1 MKNIYYK
8 SSEGV
13 IVNLIQ
19 APYRMLTE
27 TELLNNEW
35 QWETVGTLN
44 PRIAKLKKELV
55 SPPFKIRVTGS
66 SKDDMLNNLEYIEGV
81 FDRDCFLG
89 QMGRL
94 YIGDFYRECFITSS
108 TKGKVFEKNHTVV
121 QYVATSNDSY
131 WRNDKTCIFSGTG
144 MTTGEIAYSTL
155 VTAKVNSE
163 SIVTEPTGND
173 DKELHIEYEA
183 PFDTYDRNW
192 LKFDIGSVIDVEE
205 FSGLTLEAVG
215 VTPIGCDLQIGD
227 GETEDDSRSISVTA
241 NIPDRAE
248 ESSIIYIDDFTTIKV
263 DSVSLSSATLYMY
276 CYIGYERV
284 AEITIK
290 SEQTNIIGEDIDVS
304 NYDYVTFFSGYNQE
318 ATNTVSYTVN
328 EEQWTTLQ
336 SISSAGEVTF
346 EDETCRYIRLKGSFF
361 GKIDCD
367 VSIISGE
374 VAPPRDLFFLG
385 FKSTNVS
392 QFIVNRVTTQQITIY
407 PEDET
412 KDAYIT
418 FDDLE
423 VTLKEITCTYA
434 RAGTVKVQGLNDG
447 VWSDIL
453 TFENGT
459 SETYNTH
466 YDQIRLCIPANS
478 GVSAIQYAHI
488 KVLTDARI
496 YNESY
501 APSDAIIEINGA
513 WSNPTVQINGYEY
526 GANIDLAQGHKL
538 VIDTKNKTVRDYS
551 DDITYENV
559 YASRLED
566 SFTKIETGEQ
576 LIDWVKDATEI
587 KITIEQARST
597 PKWN

>member
-13 IVNLIQ
+13 IINLIET
-19 APYRMLTE
+19 PYRMLTE

-55 SPPFKIRVTGS
+55 SPPFKIRVSGGV
-66 SKDDMLNNLEYIEGV
+66 DNVEYIEGV

-108 TKGKVFEKNHTVV
+108 TKEKVFNRNSTTI
-121 QYVATSNDSY
+121 QYVATSDNPY
-131 WRNDKTCIFSGTG
+131 WRNDKEVIFSGSG

-155 VTAKVNSE
+155 VTAKVNNE

-173 DKELHIEYEA
+173 DKELHLEYA
-183 PFDTYDRNW
+183 PTYSANGNW
-192 LKFDIGSVIDVEE
+192 LKFDIGSVIDVESFE
-205 FSGLTLEAVG
+205 MSVTGTSG
-215 VTPIGCDLQIGD
+215 TPISFDLQIGE
-227 GETEDDSRSISVTA
+227 GETQEDARSVNGTA
-241 NIPDRAE
+241 LVETNKIFL
-248 ESSIIYIDDFTTIKV
+248 DDFDTIKV
-263 DSVSLSSATLYMY
+263 TNLTSLGESAVYKLIGYMNGDVVDEVVIKSATVDL
-276 CYIGYERV
+276 
-284 AEITIK
+284 T
-290 SEQTNIIGEDIDVS
+290 GEDIDLS
-304 NYDYVTFFSGYNQE
+304 NYDSFTFYLDYIAETTF
-318 ATNTVSYTVN
+318 TVSYTVY
-328 EEQWTTLQ
+328 EEQWTTEETY
-336 SISSAGEVTF
+336 SYSPDTSEHPISLDNVG
-346 EDETCRYIRLKGSFF
+346 CRYIRLKGSYF
-361 GKIDCD
+361 GKIDSD
-367 VSIISGE
+367 VSLISGE
-374 VAPPRDLFFLG
+374 VAPPRDLFNLG
-385 FKSTNVS
+385 YSFTNVS
-392 QFIVNRVTTQQITIY
+392 QYLVNRVTTQQITIY

-453 TFENGT
+453 TFENNT

-488 KVLTDARI
+488 NVLTDAKI

-501 APSDAIIEINGA
+501 APSDAIIEIKGA
-513 WSNPTVQINGYEY
+513 WSSPTIEIGGTQY
-526 GANIDLAQGHKL
+526 GADIELAQGHTL
-538 VIDTKNKTVRDYS
+538 VIDTKKKTVRDYS

-559 YASRLED
+559 YASRLPD

-576 LIDWVKDATEI
+576 LIDWVKDAEEI